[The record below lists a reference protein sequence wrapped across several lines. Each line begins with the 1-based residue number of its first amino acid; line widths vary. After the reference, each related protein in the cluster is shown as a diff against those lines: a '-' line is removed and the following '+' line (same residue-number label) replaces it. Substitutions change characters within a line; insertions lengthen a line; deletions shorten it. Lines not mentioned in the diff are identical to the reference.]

1 MDNTALKRWL
11 VLGGL
16 LSLTLYLVWNSPGPE
31 TQPMATVESSRVATA
46 TPSPEIARQA
56 AARQA
61 MLRPL
66 AQAEGDFRFVP
77 RPPVTGEVVD
87 IFAPAVAKRPQADIE
102 RVVKEVAPA
111 PQAPP
116 VPFTFVGKM
125 AEGDGVKVFLQ
136 ANDVLYTVKV
146 GDTFAQQYKL
156 MGADN
161 GKLSLLYLP
170 LNITQT
176 MFYGEGFMGSRLE

>member
-11 VLGGL
+11 LLGAG

-31 TQPMATVESSRVATA
+31 TQPMATVESSRVATI
-46 TPSPEIARQA
+46 TNPEMTRQA
-56 AARQA
+56 TARQA
-61 MLRPL
+61 MTRPL
-66 AQAEGDFRFVP
+66 AQAEEDFRFVP

-87 IFAPAVAKRPQADIE
+87 IFAPAVVKRPQADFE
-102 RVVKEVAPA
+102 RAAKEVAPV

-156 MGADN
+156 MGVDN

>member
-46 TPSPEIARQA
+46 TSSPETT
-56 AARQA
+56 RQA
-61 MLRPL
+61 MTRPL
-66 AQAEGDFRFVP
+66 AQTEGDFRFVP

-87 IFAPAVAKRPQADIE
+87 IFAPAVAKRPYADIE

-116 VPFTFVGKM
+116 VPFTFIGKM
-125 AEGDGVKVFLQ
+125 AEGGGVKVFLQ

-156 MGADN
+156 IGADN